1 MKKHFLRAI
10 ALFMT
15 SVSIFATGCQ
25 MSLGDGKTSGDSS
38 SSSHDHRFSIKK
50 AEAQYLKSEANC
62 LEAATYYFSCECGEK
77 GEMTFS
83 DGKALNHDYSA
94 QITTSEYFKTAADCQ
109 TGAEYYYSCSRCGVK
124 GYRSFFTEE
133 LGDHVYTEEKATKE
147 YLKSEA
153 TFDSAAEY
161 YKSCVCGM
169 PGEETFFHGEPLR
182 TYTEEE
188 KIPYTPTSL
197 TVTLY
202 DTATSTYGFTYNTAA
217 EPLRPI
223 IQIAEGDSLNDCKE
237 YAGSVEKATSY
248 AADENQITYYVVK
261 VEVPLEANKTYTYRA
276 YDKYVDKGSE
286 LVTFEAKDLT
296 SDKFSFVHVSDSQD
310 GPDYFGKV
318 LSNVVGKND
327 FVVHTGD
334 IVESS
339 RYEHEWTE
347 MLHDNFEYISKIPV
361 MALAGNH
368 EAVYLNGEHEVFKH
382 FHNKLT
388 KQDTKLG
395 TYYSFVYGNAKFIM
409 LNSGNWSVTSLD
421 KTQYN
426 WLVNELKN
434 NDCTWTFVGMH
445 IPMYSAGKYGSDP
458 ASNATSLGFRKQLQA
473 LFVEYGVDVVFQG
486 HDHLVSKTH
495 ALNASGTAVQET
507 KETVGGISYTVDPDG
522 VIYIM
527 SGPAGSQAGRTK
539 SSKYKAE
546 AYDYIGEG
554 SNAKAGS
561 WSEFIIDGNTL
572 TVKGH
577 YVNGNSASTYDF
589 AQWGI
594 KKTA

>member
-1 MKKHFLRAI
+1 MKKQILRAI

-25 MSLGDGKTSGDSS
+25 MSLGGGKTSGDSS

-50 AEAQYLKSEANC
+50 AEEQYLKSEATC

-77 GEMTFS
+77 SEETFT

-133 LGDHVYTEEKATKE
+133 LGDHVYTEKKATKE

-169 PGEETFFHGEPLR
+169 PGEETFFHGDPLR
-182 TYTEEE
+182 MYTEEE

-237 YAGSVEKATSY
+237 YAASVEKATSY
-248 AADENQITYYVVK
+248 GADENQITYYVVK

-286 LVTFEAKDLT
+286 LVTFEAKDIS
-296 SDKFSFVHVSDSQD
+296 SDKFSFVHVSDSQQY
-310 GPDYFGKV
+310 PVEFGNV
-318 LSNVVGKND
+318 LANVVDDND
-327 FVVHTGD
+327 FILHTGD
-334 IVESS
+334 VVESS
-339 RYEHEWTE
+339 KHEHEWTA
-347 MLHDNFEYISKIPV
+347 MLHGNFEYLSKIPM
-361 MALAGNH
+361 MALSGNH
-368 EAVYLNGEHEVFKH
+368 ETTYKNGSNETYKH
-382 FHNKLT
+382 FHNQMP
-388 KQDTKLG
+388 KQAG
-395 TYYSFVYGNAKFIM
+395 TERGYYYSFVYGNAKFIM
-409 LNSGNWSVTSLD
+409 LNTNNLMSNKLETA
-421 KTQYN
+421 QYN
-426 WLVNELKN
+426 WLVDELEN
-434 NDCTWTFVGMH
+434 NDCTWTFVALH
-445 IPMYSAGKYGSDP
+445 NPIYSAGAYGADP
-458 ASNATSLGFRKQLQA
+458 SKNAISLALRKQLQGI
-473 LFVEYGVDVVFQG
+473 FVEYGVDVVFQG
-486 HDHLVSKTH
+486 HDHLVSKTF
-495 ALNASGTAVQET
+495 ALDATGTKVTET
-507 KETVGGISYTVDPDG
+507 TETIDGISYTVDPAG

-527 SGPAGSQAGRTK
+527 SGPAGGQTRSPHK
-539 SSKYKAE
+539 IDKKL
-546 AYDYIGEG
+546 YDYALA
-554 SNAKAGS
+554 SNASS
-561 WSEFIIDGNTL
+561 WSQLTIDGNTL
-572 TVKGH
+572 TVSTN
-577 YVNGNSASTYDF
+577 YVQTGTVTNYRS
-589 AQWGI
+589 WGI